1 MNFSTTH
8 QSLLC
13 SCLCNRFVT
22 PDAASAACV
31 DKLIASGWSV
41 RQVRIGL
48 QVIGMLGP
56 AACLLLAVS
65 PVVGGSPSVASAL
78 ITVGLGFS
86 ALTLGGVSTSHLDIA
101 PKHAGG
107 QVGAGRPWVTPVT
120 CGIFASRC
128 ILRLGL
134 SCCNDLAASAA
145 AGAIFGAGN
154 TAATLA
160 GFISVPVTGYLLEA
174 TNSWPL
180 VFGITAVHY
189 LAGSLF
195 WALWCGDRQL
205 PEDSMDD
212 ATPALKA

>member
-1 MNFSTTH
+1 M
-8 QSLLC
+8 
-13 SCLCNRFVT
+13 T
-22 PDAASAACV
+22 PDAATAACV

-107 QVGAGRPWVTPVT
+107 RTQALGHACNMRHICTQVH
-120 CGIFASRC
+120 
-128 ILRLGL
+128 
-134 SCCNDLAASAA
+134 LAARAE
-145 AGAIFGAGN
+145 
-154 TAATLA
+154 
-160 GFISVPVTGYLLEA
+160 LL
-174 TNSWPL
+174 
-180 VFGITAVHY
+180 
-189 LAGSLF
+189 
-195 WALWCGDRQL
+195 
-205 PEDSMDD
+205 
-212 ATPALKA
+212 